1 MKLTDIMFSVHDYD
15 QDGDIHNAGIFLHF
29 GETRVKVA
37 DDLEGF
43 KAAAKRITGMVDEI
57 AENYANKGV

>member
-1 MKLTDIMFSVHDYD
+1 MKLTDIVFSVNGYD
-15 QDGDIHNAGIFLHF
+15 QDGDVCETGIFLHF

-43 KAAAKRITGMVDEI
+43 KAAAERISSMAEEI
-57 AENYANKGV
+57 AESYASKWE